1 MEGLKFPK
9 TVIITVTTHGRIPL
23 DKKGQ
28 PAMFTLPPG
37 MTLTKISSVVPG
49 VCNIM
54 SSDDSDY
61 YNEIL
66 IHWLKTREE
75 EPSSGTFTQKV
86 VGFLR
91 KEDKENIMKEVEKN
105 VRQKKRELELE
116 KERQKMVSPSTI
128 PFEDEYE
135 EDEDEDDEGEDM
147 ESDIRLNEAYLNA
160 FDKNYP
166 VSVFE
171 NMRKKSRTI
180 PASKKVINKQ
190 YIREESTE
198 QFESPWD
205 FKISVLN
212 VVGYPDLMRLMVGR
226 THYGTSVISLEEIV
240 KMLNEKG
247 VRNILLVDFS
257 CSVLQD
263 ETDVVSDPDERT
275 IRIMRRELFK
285 MGMHGGKLGKKSRRS
300 RRRKSSKRKHV
311 KHKKH
316 RKTKRKERK

>member
-1 MEGLKFPK
+1 MEGLIFPK

-28 PAMFTLPPG
+28 PAMFTLPSG

-54 SSDDSDY
+54 SSDDSDF

-66 IHWLKTREE
+66 IQWLRTREE
-75 EPSSGTFTQKV
+75 EPGSAAFAQKV

-91 KEDKENIMKEVEKN
+91 KEDKENIMKEVERG
-105 VRQKKRELELE
+105 VREKKRQLEME
-116 KERQKMVSPSTI
+116 KERQKMASPVTMISD
-128 PFEDEYE
+128 EDEE
-135 EDEDEDDEGEDM
+135 ESDEDDEER
-147 ESDIRLNEAYLNA
+147 DIRLDEAYLNA

-171 NMRKKSRTI
+171 NTRKKSRTT
-180 PASKKVINKQ
+180 PLPKRVINKQ

-226 THYGTSVISLEEIV
+226 THYGTSAISLEEIV
-240 KMLNEKG
+240 RMLYEKG
-247 VRNILLVDFS
+247 VRNIILVDFS
-257 CSVLQD
+257 CSVLEH
-263 ETDVVSDPDERT
+263 ETDVISDPDERT
-275 IRIMRRELFK
+275 IRIMRRELLK
-285 MGMHGGKLGKKSRRS
+285 MGMHGGKKPRRS

-311 KHKKH
+311 KH
-316 RKTKRKERK
+316 RKTKRKERKERK

>member
-1 MEGLKFPK
+1 MEGLTFPK

-28 PAMFTLPPG
+28 PAMFTLPLG

-54 SSDDSDY
+54 SSDDSDF
-61 YNEIL
+61 YNEML
-66 IHWLKTREE
+66 IQWLKKREE
-75 EPSSGTFTQKV
+75 EPSSAAFAQKV

-116 KERQKMVSPSTI
+116 KERQKMASPLTT

-135 EDEDEDDEGEDM
+135 EYSEDEDDEGVDM
-147 ESDIRLNEAYLNA
+147 KSDIQLDEAYLNA

-171 NMRKKSRTI
+171 NMRKKSRTA
-180 PASKKVINKQ
+180 PAPKKVINKQ

-212 VVGYPDLMRLMVGR
+212 VVGYPDLMRLMAGR
-226 THYGTSVISLEEIV
+226 THYGTSAISLEEIV
-240 KMLNEKG
+240 NMLYEKG
-247 VRNILLVDFS
+247 VRNIILVDFS
-257 CSVLQD
+257 CSVLQH

-275 IRIMRRELFK
+275 IRIMRRELLK
-285 MGMHGGKLGKKSRRS
+285 MGLHGGRKFRRS